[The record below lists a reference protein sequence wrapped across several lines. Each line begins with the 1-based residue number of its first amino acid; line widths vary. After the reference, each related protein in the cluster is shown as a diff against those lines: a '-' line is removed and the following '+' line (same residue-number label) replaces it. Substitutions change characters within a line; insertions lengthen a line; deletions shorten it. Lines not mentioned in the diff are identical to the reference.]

1 MQHILKFINCTL
13 LKNNVIDL
21 KIEKKKTEMVKN
33 NLIASIF

>member
-21 KIEKKKTEMVKN
+21 KIEKKDRNGKK
-33 NLIASIF
+33 

>member
-21 KIEKKKTEMVKN
+21 KIEKKTEMVKN